1 MISRS
6 FLQNFK
12 ITKTMRK
19 IIALAI
25 ILTSIL
31 VFSVFNTL
39 VTKAITLEEVQAQQY
54 LQDLIRMKKH

>member
-19 IIALAI
+19 IIALTF
-25 ILTSIL
+25 ILIGIL

-39 VTKAITLEEVQAQQY
+39 ATKAITLEEVQAQQY
-54 LQDLIRMKKH
+54 LQNLIRMKKH